1 MTISKIY
8 GTVMIKI
15 LLSFVCLWSVCIV
28 AFACEAVSISSKG
41 SLKLG
46 ELTLAATCYEAVSWK
61 AVSQEDSRFR
71 IVNRSGEAANFQMS
85 GSFVLPG
92 LPENSFEESVGRNS
106 SGIWNYQAK
115 IRFCSPAK
123 LAQVGLASRLP
134 VGTFCGRRLLA
145 DGREIVLPEEYRQE
159 NTHTIFNKQVS
170 EVILPLTN
178 CRIILRGNFG
188 LLLQDDRAFGHDNYT
203 LRLLFFPARGKMTK
217 SVIKIEIETA
227 PYHSAPLDLSR
238 AVNMGFSD
246 ETEGDGRGGWTDQ
259 GPENDLHMM
268 PTGMQCWNGVNFRII
283 NPAENC
289 NRSCIVLSARPGSL
303 FPAAASA
310 EQPEPV
316 HGRWLYLLHA
326 LAWPDAGHTV
336 GTVILTYIDGTY
348 TEIPIVGNVDVGN
361 WWEPK
366 SYRNCSV
373 VWAAEH
379 KRACIGLYRSA
390 HRVEEKPVRHISF
403 RASGKSVWGIVAAS
417 LCSDRIPE
425 VSHVPIIIAAGRE
438 WQPVR
443 YSKDFRKGSVLDFSS
458 RLDAPAGKY
467 GPLTV
472 QGDRFVFR
480 DRPEVPVRFYGANLC
495 KTAQYLNREWA
506 ERLAD
511 RFAAQGYNAVR
522 IHHHD
527 NDLVLHRNG
536 SSTELD
542 QKNAEQLDY
551 LLACFKKRGIYFTTD
566 LYVSRTTERGE
577 IPEFPQKRF
586 SNKTFKPLIF
596 VLDSAME
603 NWKSF
608 ARNWLTHVN
617 PHTGLA
623 LKDEPALL
631 SLSLVNE
638 DNLISCWDSTPEST
652 RLYLNRFDQW
662 KRDRGVTGGRAQAGD
677 VLFSQ
682 FLVETYRRGYDEML
696 QFVRKLGVQVP
707 LSDQNMA
714 TQVQLASMRNR
725 YDFVENH
732 FYWSHPAFPETRWR
746 LPSEAVNTSALNR
759 EARMPAQLFP
769 SRLLD
774 KPMMITEFD
783 FAAPNSFRAEGAV
796 LTGAYAALQD
806 WNGLFQFAY
815 AHRREKVMRDDV
827 ADGYFDTS
835 VDVVKSLSQRIGL
848 RLFLDRELKPAPV
861 VFAALLKDGNELSFS
876 DKYPDEL
883 LRLGLIAKIGTLIRP
898 DAASILLPEGL
909 AGLLNLGK
917 GFPGKTPGTFPV
929 FRADDR
935 KLLDRMTASGMLKPE
950 WHDGKKRVFHA
961 SNGQIVLDSDKKT
974 FHVRTPSCEVWI
986 LPPGEK
992 GDGVFLRVDNRI
1004 GHGVFAVMSVDCRT
1018 LTDSSRIL
1026 LLHLTDSH
1034 GSGIQFGNSRMTR
1047 LERWGKTPLLA
1058 ARGEARIKLNTAPG
1072 NAYALYAVDTAG
1084 ERVAEVPF
1092 SRSASGSLSFPARI
1106 FTSDGVV
1113 FAYELVKK

>member
-1 MTISKIY
+1 MKKIS
-8 GTVMIKI
+8 VI
-15 LLSFVCLWSVCIV
+15 LLLFATCLYMAGAVSR
-28 AFACEAVSISSKG
+28 EAVEVSSKG

-46 ELTLAATCYEAVSWK
+46 ELTLSATCYEAGSWK

-71 IVNRSGEAANFQMS
+71 ISSRSGDAADFRLQ

-92 LPENSFEESVGRNS
+92 LPENSFEETVCRKS
-106 SGIWNYQAK
+106 SGAWSYRAK
-115 IRFCSPAK
+115 IRFCSPAE
-123 LAQVGLASRLP
+123 LAQAGLAARLP
-134 VGTFCGRRLLA
+134 VGTFCGRKLLVN
-145 DGREIVLPEEYRQE
+145 GREIALPQEYRQGK
-159 NTHTIFNKQVS
+159 THTIFNKQVS
-170 EVILPLTN
+170 EAVLPLSE
-178 CRIILRGNFG
+178 CRVVLRGNFS
-188 LLLQDDRAFGHDNYT
+188 LLLQDDRAFGSDNYT
-203 LRLLFFPARGKMTK
+203 LRLLFTPPRGKMTE
-217 SVIKIEIETA
+217 STVEIEIDA
-227 PYHSAPLDLSR
+227 VPYLSAPLDLSH
-238 AVNMGFSD
+238 AANMGFID
-246 ETEGDGRGGWTDQ
+246 KTEGDGKGGWTDQ
-259 GPENDLHMM
+259 GPENDLRMI

-283 NPAENC
+283 NPAKNH
-289 NRSCIVLSARPGSL
+289 NRSCIVLSARAGSV

-316 HGRWLYLLHA
+316 RGRWLYLLHA
-326 LAWPDAGHTV
+326 LAWPSANREA
-336 GTVILTYIDGTY
+336 GTVTLIYTDGTY

-366 SYRNCSV
+366 SYRNGSV
-373 VWAAEH
+373 IWTAEH
-379 KRACIGLYRSA
+379 KKACIGLYRSA
-390 HRVEEKPVRHISF
+390 HPVEEKPVRHISF
-403 RASGKSVWGIVAAS
+403 RASGESVWGIVAAS

-425 VSHVPIIIAAGRE
+425 MQHPPLSLRPGEKWRA
-438 WQPVR
+438 VR
-443 YSKDFRKGSVLDFSS
+443 YSRDFRKGSILDFSS

-472 QGDRFVFR
+472 RGDRFVFR
-480 DRPEVPVRFYGANLC
+480 DRPDIPVRFYGANLC
-495 KTAQYLNREWA
+495 KTAQYLDREWA
-506 ERLAD
+506 ERLTD

-527 NDLVLHRNG
+527 NDLALHRNG
-536 SSTELD
+536 SSTRLD
-542 QKNAEQLDY
+542 PKNAEQLDY

-577 IPEFPQKRF
+577 IPEFPKKCF

-603 NWKSF
+603 NWKTF

-638 DNLISCWDSTPEST
+638 DNLISYWDSTPEST
-652 RLYLNRFDQW
+652 RLYLERFKQW
-662 KRDRGVTGGRAQAGD
+662 KCDRGVTGGSAQTSD

-696 QFVRKLGVQVP
+696 RFVRELGVKAP
-707 LSDQNMA
+707 ISDQNMA
-714 TQVQLASMRNR
+714 TQVLLAPMRNR

-732 FYWSHPAFPETRWR
+732 FYWSHPTFPKIPWR
-746 LPSEAVNTSALNR
+746 LPSEAVNTSALGR
-759 EARMPAQLFP
+759 EARMPAQIFP

-796 LTGAYAALQD
+796 LTGAYAAMQD
-806 WNGLFQFAY
+806 WSGLFQFAY

-835 VDVVKSLSQRIGL
+835 VDVVKALSQRIGL
-848 RLFLDRELKPAPV
+848 RLFLDRELEPAPV
-861 VFAALLKDGNELSFS
+861 TFAALLKDGNGLSFG
-876 DKYPDEL
+876 DKYPDEFA
-883 LRLGLIAKIGTLIRP
+883 RLGLIARIGTLVRP
-898 DAASILLPEGL
+898 DAASVSLSEGL
-909 AGLLNLGK
+909 AGLLDLGK
-917 GFPGKTPGTFPV
+917 GFPGKPAGTLPV

-935 KLLDRMTASGMLKPE
+935 ELLDRMTAAGMLRPE
-950 WHDGKKRVFHA
+950 WHDAEKGIFRA
-961 SNGQIVLDSDKKT
+961 SNNQIVLDGGRKA
-974 FHVRTPSCEVWI
+974 FHVRTPGCEVWI

-992 GDGVFLRVDNRI
+992 GDGAFLRVDNRI
-1004 GHGVFAVMSVDCRT
+1004 GRGVFAAMSADGRA

-1026 LLHLTDSH
+1026 LLHLTDSQ
-1034 GSGIQFGNSRMTR
+1034 GSGIRFGNSRMTR

-1058 ARGEARIKLNTAPG
+1058 ACGEAQIALKTTQG
-1072 NAYALYAVDTAG
+1072 STYALYAVDTAG
-1084 ERVAEVPF
+1084 ERLAEVPL
-1092 SRSASGSLSFPARI
+1092 SRSASGALCFPARV
-1106 FTSDGVV
+1106 FTPNGVI
-1113 FAYELVKK
+1113 FAYELVRK